1 MTDANIRTLVCE
13 IIMQAA
19 RDYFTKDEYKT
30 EEKTEEMFAKKR
42 KAILKDLR
50 SSYMDF
56 ISNGTSVIVAEK
68 LERHPEEIAAR
79 LRKHHEIGGDQI

>member
-1 MTDANIRTLVCE
+1 MTDADIRNLACAIVL
-13 IIMQAA
+13 QAA
-19 RDYFTKDEYKT
+19 KDFFNTTSPTKKT
-30 EEKTEEMFAKKR
+30 
-42 KAILKDLR
+42 AILKDLR

-68 LERHPEEIAAR
+68 LEKHPEEIAAR